1 MGERLTEVT
10 EGDDETVFYMLL
22 DFAGMNEEFPAADL
36 DPLGYAAVLDAAEAH
51 ASVER
56 AERRSAGR
64 SRTHY
69 RILAR
74 DVEEFREKLAS
85 ALRPLCR
92 KLASPS

>member
-1 MGERLTEVT
+1 MGDRLTEVT

-22 DFAGMNEEFPAADL
+22 DFAGMTEEFPAADL

-56 AERRSAGR
+56 AERRSGGR

>member
-22 DFAGMNEEFPAADL
+22 EFAGMNEEFPAADF

-56 AERRSAGR
+56 VTRRSGGR

-92 KLASPS
+92 KLAGSS